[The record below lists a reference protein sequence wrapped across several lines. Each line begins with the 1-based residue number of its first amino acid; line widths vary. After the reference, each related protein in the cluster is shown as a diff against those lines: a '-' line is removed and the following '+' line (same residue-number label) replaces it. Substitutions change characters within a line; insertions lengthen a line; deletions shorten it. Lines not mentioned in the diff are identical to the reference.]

1 MGARDRGRPR
11 ARVWRRR
18 VGVCVPVV
26 LRRGGDVDDRRD
38 EARRPRAPRHHARG
52 SRRLPR
58 LLSLSPQARPAL
70 RGRRARHRMVEAPR
84 GIENVM
90 THWLGLPPLA
100 SAHGGQIDSLIGWTH
115 IFMFILFV
123 GWGGF
128 FLYALIRFRR
138 SRNPVAD
145 YTGVKSHASN
155 YSEIAVAVVEAIL

>member
-18 VGVCVPVV
+18 VGVCVPAV
-26 LRRGGDVDDRRD
+26 LWRRRDVDDRRD
-38 EARRPRAPRHHARG
+38 EARRRRAPRDHARG
-52 SRRLPR
+52 SGRLRRLF
-58 LLSLSPQARPAL
+58 SLSPQARKAF
-70 RGRRARHRMVEAPR
+70 RGRRARHRMVGAPG
-84 GIENVM
+84 GIENLM

-128 FLYALIRFRR
+128 FLYALFRFRK
-138 SRNPVAD
+138 SRNPVAN
-145 YTGVKSHASN
+145 YTGVKSHASS
-155 YSEIAVAVVEAIL
+155 YSEVAVAGIE